1 MSMPILATIIVSALL
16 LMTPFSYYLKLKK
29 VEKGFQSPS
38 FSMKDINGNLVSLSD
53 FKGKLAQIDFWATWC
68 APCMAEI
75 PDLKKTEEYFAGKEI
90 VFVSISI
97 DNQKES
103 WKKMIEEKEMRG
115 VQLFADDPNDPFIKA
130 YDV

>member
-1 MSMPILATIIVSALL
+1 MATIIVSALL

-53 FKGKLAQIDFWATWC
+53 FKGKLAQIDIWATWC

-75 PDLKKTEEYFAGKEI
+75 PDLKKQRNILQE
-90 VFVSISI
+90 
-97 DNQKES
+97 
-103 WKKMIEEKEMRG
+103 KK
-115 VQLFADDPNDPFIKA
+115 LFL
-130 YDV
+130 

>member
-1 MSMPILATIIVSALL
+1 VCTLYGRNTRS
-16 LMTPFSYYLKLKK
+16 
-29 VEKGFQSPS
+29 E
-38 FSMKDINGNLVSLSD
+38 
-53 FKGKLAQIDFWATWC
+53 
-68 APCMAEI
+68 
-75 PDLKKTEEYFAGKEI
+75 KTEEYFAGKEI

-130 YDV
+130 YDVQGIPRFILLDRKGKIIDPNITRPSDEDLIPLIEANL

>member
-1 MSMPILATIIVSALL
+1 MPILATIIVSALL

-68 APCMAEI
+68 APFMAEI